1 MSHIRKPLG
10 SSFLISI
17 RESFIALL
25 PFILAKSFIL
35 LILALVVA
43 APLEHPP
50 IIHATQWLTV
60 FSAQLS
66 LLFPLLALISLSF
79 HFAKHLQLSAV
90 VVCSL
95 AFSSLLALHIPAQS
109 EGPNIGFITGVLG
122 DPRAVILPI
131 LAAYL
136 LRPLTAIKTW
146 QLIKGKLLS
155 SYLKQHLNN
164 SIPTLVCFILLFI
177 AGLLLS
183 IIAHWIVDP
192 LIVAFNTSDISVQL
206 FMRTVLTHIFW
217 VIGVHGDNAYL
228 LLTGTQSDARL
239 LVPNL
244 TIDQFINLFIIFGG
258 SGATL
263 SLVIAI
269 YIGTQDATS
278 RRLAKIAAPFALF
291 NINEM
296 LIYGLPIVFN
306 PRLLVPF
313 IVVPLVNLCI
323 AYTAISTGY
332 FSFNGH
338 SFPWITPPI
347 LNAYMASGSITT
359 VLLQAGLITLGTC
372 IYLPFVKRLSI
383 MSERHDL
390 DKGLA
395 KRVQLNDEIGR
406 SIEQQYTQKQSDSL
420 RAEIDLEKTIKDVL
434 AGDLQLHYQPK
445 LSLETNQV
453 VGFEALL
460 RITDETGVLK
470 GPYFVDAFQR
480 AGYSHIIDRFVI
492 DTVAEDI
499 ANWELEGFT
508 PKISINLDPN
518 NMADPQML
526 NTLIDR
532 LGSYGPR
539 IEIEILESAF
549 MLELNRVESCMGKL
563 KDLGFSFLLD
573 DFGTGYS
580 SLSLLSRINVDS
592 IKLDRSILENANE
605 HKGRILYRQTCYLC
619 RSLGFNLIAEG
630 VETPEQAE
638 FVKASG
644 VQYVQGWLYAK
655 ALPGPEAK
663 AFALNRAAN
672 T

>member
-35 LILALVVA
+35 LILALIVA

-109 EGPNIGFITGVLG
+109 EGPNIGFITDVLG

-136 LRPLTAIKTW
+136 LRPLIAIKTW
-146 QLIKGKLLS
+146 QLVKGKLLS

-164 SIPTLVCFILLFI
+164 AIPTLVCFILLFI
-177 AGLLLS
+177 VGLLLS
-183 IIAHWIVDP
+183 MIAHWIVDP
-192 LIVAFNTSDISVQL
+192 LIAVFNGADVSVQL
-206 FMRTVLTHIFW
+206 FMRTLLTHVFW

-239 LVPNL
+239 LAPNL
-244 TIDQFINLFIIFGG
+244 TTEQFINLFIIFGG

-269 YIGTQDATS
+269 YIGTRDATS

-306 PRLLVPF
+306 PRLIVPF

-332 FSFNGH
+332 FSFNDH
-338 SFPWITPPI
+338 SLPWITPPL

-406 SIEQQYTQKQSDSL
+406 SIEQQYTQKQSESL

-508 PKISINLDPN
+508 PKVSINLDPN
-518 NMADPQML
+518 SMADPQML
-526 NTLIDR
+526 STLIDR

-619 RSLGFNLIAEG
+619 RSLGFSLIAEG

>member
-109 EGPNIGFITGVLG
+109 EGPNIAFITDVLG

-136 LRPLTAIKTW
+136 LRPLIAIKAW

-164 SIPTLVCFILLFI
+164 SIPTLICFILLFI
-177 AGLLLS
+177 VGLLLS
-183 IIAHWIVDP
+183 VIAHWIVDP
-192 LIVAFNTSDISVQL
+192 LIVVFNAADMSVQL
-206 FMRTVLTHIFW
+206 FIRTLLTHVFW

-228 LLTGTQSDARL
+228 LLTGTQGDARL
-239 LVPNL
+239 LAPNL
-244 TIDQFINLFIIFGG
+244 TTDQFINLFIIFGG

-313 IVVPLVNLCI
+313 ITVPLLNLCI

-338 SFPWITPPI
+338 SFPWITPPL
-347 LNAYMASGSITT
+347 LNAYIASGSITT
-359 VLLQAGLITLGTC
+359 VLLQVGLITLGTC

-383 MSERHDL
+383 IYERHDL
-390 DKGLA
+390 DNGLA

-406 SIEQQYTQKQSDSL
+406 SIEQQYTQKQSESL

-470 GPYFVDAFQR
+470 GPYFVGAFQR
-480 AGYSHIIDRFVI
+480 AGYSHIIDQFVI

-508 PKISINLDPN
+508 PKVSINLDPN
-518 NMADPQML
+518 SMADPQML
-526 NTLIDR
+526 STLIDR

-619 RSLGFNLIAEG
+619 RSLGFSLIAEG

-672 T
+672 P